1 MSGSGALLALLL
13 AGPGDV
19 STLTGPEM
27 TALVRDIKPRVEE
40 LRGLRF
46 KREVP
51 VKVVAKAAATEHF
64 RKRAEKFWPKDRARL
79 EQRLLRQLG
88 LLPADYD
95 LVDGIFELL
104 EEQVA
109 GYYDPD
115 TDTFF
120 VVSSMPRASAPIIIA
135 HELTHALDDQH
146 YDIDRMLERTM
157 DDDDAQ
163 AAVSALVEGSGTLV
177 MSAYM
182 IREMGAGR
190 LAPEALLEMQKAE
203 AGRAAQLQA
212 TPAYV
217 QRSLLAPYV
226 VGQAFLLRGNLA
238 GMVGF
243 ATKGSPDLDRAF
255 QGPPTSFEQ
264 VLHPGKYWDPARRD
278 TPSAVRLKDQSASLG
293 PGFSL
298 SLSGTLGEMG
308 LAVMAGLGGVDPGS
322 AEAADMDNW
331 TNEAAA
337 GWDGDR
343 YQLYTSGP
351 QAVSV
356 LLSRWDT
363 EADAVQFEKAVAGRG
378 RHLARRGSSVAVV
391 AGDRTELHAT
401 LAASALATP

>member
-1 MSGSGALLALLL
+1 VSAPALLALLL
-13 AGPGDV
+13 AGPGEV
-19 STLTGPEM
+19 SSLTGPEM
-27 TALVRDIKPRVEE
+27 TALVRDIKPAVEQ

-51 VKVVAKAAATEHF
+51 VKVVDKAAATAHF
-64 RKRAEKFWPKDRARL
+64 RKRAEKFWPKERARL

-95 LVDGIFELL
+95 LVDGIFDLL

-146 YDIDRMLERTM
+146 YGIDGMLERTK

-177 MSAYM
+177 MSAFM
-182 IREMGAGR
+182 IKEMGAGR
-190 LAPEALLEMQKAE
+190 MTPDALREMQEAE
-203 AGRAAQLQA
+203 AGRTAQLAA

-226 VGQAFLLRGNLA
+226 VGQSFLLRGNPA
-238 GMVGF
+238 AMVGF
-243 ATKGSPDLDRAF
+243 AMKGGPDIDTAF
-255 QGPPTSFEQ
+255 KAPPASFEQ
-264 VLHPGKYWDPARRD
+264 VLHPGKYWDAARRD
-278 TPSAVRLKDQSASLG
+278 APTAVRLNDQSRELG
-293 PGFSL
+293 ADFSL
-298 SLSGTLGEMG
+298 ALSGTLGEMS
-308 LAVMAGLGGVDPGS
+308 LAVMTGLGGIDPGS
-322 AEAADMDNW
+322 EAAADSANW
-331 TNEAAA
+331 TNDAAT

-343 YQLYTSGP
+343 YQLYTGGGL
-351 QAVSV
+351 AVS
-356 LLSRWDT
+356 LLVSRWDT
-363 EADAVQFEKAVAGRG
+363 ETDAAQFQTAIAGRG
-378 RHLARRGSSVAVV
+378 RHVARRGTSVAVV
-391 AGDRTELHAT
+391 AGDLKERHAT
-401 LAASALATP
+401 LAAGALAAP